1 VEKLHAEHAGH
12 ALIGDDQIDREFFQP
27 PQRLV
32 GAGRR
37 QDLHPLI
44 SEGAADGIQD
54 ARLVVHQEH
63 DRVGG
68 TAVITHSHPKVV
80 EGLRSTYSMRQPT
93 IICVDDDPE
102 ILRALGRLFR
112 HEPWDVLLTEHP
124 ADVLQWICDRE
135 VDLLITDQRMPEM
148 NGTDLLEVVQDYS
161 PETACVILSGFPD
174 TAVIVEQT
182 RLRLERLLS
191 KPWDNGRLLETV
203 RGLMRSEPEAAPPLA
218 EVTVECSGRT
228 GREVIADILPVC
240 TRARAE
246 GTRVIVVLKSLGLLN
261 DSISRLLK
269 GLASVPL
276 PVDLRDESG
285 CVAEFVAALARSSR
299 VR

>member
-1 VEKLHAEHAGH
+1 
-12 ALIGDDQIDREFFQP
+12 
-27 PQRLV
+27 
-32 GAGRR
+32 
-37 QDLHPLI
+37 
-44 SEGAADGIQD
+44 
-54 ARLVVHQEH
+54 
-63 DRVGG
+63 
-68 TAVITHSHPKVV
+68 
-80 EGLRSTYSMRQPT
+80 MRKPT

-124 ADVLQWICDRE
+124 GDVLQWICDRE

-191 KPWDNGRLLETV
+191 KPWDNDQLLATV
-203 RGLMRSEPEAAPPLA
+203 RGLMGSEPAAPPPMA
-218 EVTVECSGRT
+218 EVTIDCAGRT
-228 GREVIADILPVC
+228 AREVVTEILPLC
-240 TRARAE
+240 TQARAE
-246 GTRVIVVLKSLGLLN
+246 GTRVAVTLRNLALLN
-261 DSISRLLK
+261 DSIARLLK
-269 GLASVPL
+269 GLARFQL
-276 PVDLRDESG
+276 PIDLRDESG
-285 CVAEFVAALARSSR
+285 CVAAFVAALARSSR